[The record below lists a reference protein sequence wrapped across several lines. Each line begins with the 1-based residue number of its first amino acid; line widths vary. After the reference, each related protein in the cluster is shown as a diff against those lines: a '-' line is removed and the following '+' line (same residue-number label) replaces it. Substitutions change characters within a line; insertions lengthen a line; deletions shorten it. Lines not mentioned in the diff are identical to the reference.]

1 MLSLKLLPKAI
12 TDLENIYEFTLSSW
26 GLKKAENYQDELF
39 EGMLTITQNPK
50 IGSIYFFKEGNYRK
64 ININRHLIFYRQ
76 SKKEIIVVRVLHD
89 KIDLNIHLK

>member
-39 EGMLTITQNPK
+39 EGMLTL
-50 IGSIYFFKEGNYRK
+50 S
-64 ININRHLIFYRQ
+64 LIH
-76 SKKEIIVVRVLHD
+76 I
-89 KIDLNIHLK
+89 